1 MPSFA
6 LDGPNAEVLQPA
18 SVLPG
23 EEAAEEVDGDAL
35 VLGLSPAEAAAA
47 VRSHPATT
55 AEIRQ
60 LCGDLQVLGRS
71 EFKALLKWC
80 VQQDSIPQCPRFLL
94 HNRDVAYR
102 SFELP
107 LEDVL
112 MRILLLIRTTTL

>member
-1 MPSFA
+1 MHSFA
-6 LDGPNAEVLQPA
+6 LDGPNAEILQPA

-23 EEAAEEVDGDAL
+23 EEALEEADGVSL

-80 VQQDSIPQCPRFLL
+80 VQRAS
-94 HNRDVAYR
+94 
-102 SFELP
+102 LP
-107 LEDVL
+107 
-112 MRILLLIRTTTL
+112 